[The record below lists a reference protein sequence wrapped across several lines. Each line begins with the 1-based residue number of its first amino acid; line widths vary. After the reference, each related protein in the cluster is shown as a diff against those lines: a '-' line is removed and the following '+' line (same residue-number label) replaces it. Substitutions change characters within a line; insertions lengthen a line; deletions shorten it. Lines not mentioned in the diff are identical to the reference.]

1 MRDYT
6 TDPMTDMDYE
16 FIDFNSNTKLTYAE
30 RCERDREAGYINYP
44 GMIPGVTEDDFDY
57 GEYDD

>member
-6 TDPMTDMDYE
+6 TDPWTDMDDT
-16 FIDFNSNTKLTYAE
+16 FIPLGESEDDYNV
-30 RCERDREAGYINYP
+30 RCERDRNAGYINYP